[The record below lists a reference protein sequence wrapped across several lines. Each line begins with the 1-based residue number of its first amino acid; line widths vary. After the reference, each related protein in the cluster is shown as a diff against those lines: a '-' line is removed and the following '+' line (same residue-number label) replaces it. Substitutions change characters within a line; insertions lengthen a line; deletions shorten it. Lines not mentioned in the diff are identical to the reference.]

1 MSYKMETFEERK
13 VRYIEKIKKSHHD
26 ERHSG
31 KECAQR

>member
-13 VRYIEKIKKSHHD
+13 ERYIEKIKSHHD